1 LATQS
6 NHHHKLQILL
16 ILALALVFSAC
27 TRTTPA
33 AQNETQAVTS
43 VPANATPTNLTG
55 ISPTSTPSTSGEST
69 GEVQASS
76 TEAAPQAA
84 QSTPTQQ
91 ELTPTSPAATGGSAG
106 NGTVAVTATPA
117 ATQGGS
123 ENQTENAASQETSP
137 TASATQSPQAASSE
151 AQSGGTCNEKAA
163 FYGDVTIPDKTPFQ
177 QGESFVKIWKVR
189 NEGTCNWG
197 PGYTLV
203 FAGGDI
209 MNGPASQPLPP
220 AAIGETVEI
229 SVDLNAPMSGGVFT
243 GNWEFEDP
251 NGQRFGVGAGGHGYI
266 WAQISVNWIGNQAAS
281 ASTGTTASEGGSAS
295 TASSCTV
302 QTDPA
307 YESQVLAL
315 INQAR
320 ADQGVAP
327 LAAQNQLAAAALVHS
342 TDMACQDYV
351 DHIGSDG
358 SRYYDR
364 ILAQGYS
371 YAAASENIYVGDPAF
386 GGTPEGAFEW
396 WMNSDIHRR
405 TILNPKYTQAGV
417 AYVYLPGST
426 YGGYYTVEFAQPK

>member
-1 LATQS
+1 LANQS
-6 NHHHKLQILL
+6 NHHKLQILL
-16 ILALALVFSAC
+16 IFALALVFSAC
-27 TRTTPA
+27 SRTTPA
-33 AQNETQAVTS
+33 AQNETQAVSGVPTITTS
-43 VPANATPTNLTG
+43 TNPTG
-55 ISPTSTPSTSGEST
+55 VSPSSTPSASGEQA
-69 GEVQASS
+69 GEVQASPS
-76 TEAAPQAA
+76 ESAPQVV
-84 QSTPTQQ
+84 QSTPTSP
-91 ELTPTSPAATGGSAG
+91 ELTPTSPAATQGSAG
-106 NGTVAVTATPA
+106 NDTAAVTATPT
-117 ATQGGS
+117 ATQAGS
-123 ENQTENAASQETSP
+123 ANQTENAVSQESSP
-137 TASATQSPQAASSE
+137 TASATQSPQVISSE
-151 AQSGGTCNEKAA
+151 AQSGGTCSEKAA

-197 PGYTLV
+197 QGYSLV

-220 AAIGETVEI
+220 AAVGETIEI
-229 SVDLNAPMSGGVFT
+229 SVDLTAPMSGGVFT

-266 WAQISVNWIGNQAAS
+266 WAQISVNWIGDQAAS
-281 ASTGTTASEGGSAS
+281 APTSSTASEGGSAS
-295 TASSCTV
+295 TATSCAV
-302 QTDPA
+302 QTNPA

-320 ADQGVAP
+320 ADQGVGP

-371 YAAASENIYVGDPAF
+371 YSAASENIYVGDPAF

>member
-6 NHHHKLQILL
+6 NHHELQILL

-27 TRTTPA
+27 SRTTPT

-43 VPANATPTNLTG
+43 VPASATPTTLSG
-55 ISPTSTPSTSGEST
+55 VSPTSALSPSVEQT

-76 TEAAPQAA
+76 TEAAPQVA
-84 QSTPTQQ
+84 QSTPPTQ
-91 ELTPTSPAATGGSAG
+91 ELTPTSPANTQGSAG
-106 NGTVAVTATPA
+106 NGTAAVTATPA
-117 ATQGGS
+117 ATQTGS
-123 ENQTENAASQETSP
+123 ATQTGNAVSQESSP
-137 TASATQSPQAASSE
+137 TATVTQSPQAASSD
-151 AQSGGTCNEKAA
+151 AQSGGTCSEKAA

-177 QGESFVKIWKVR
+177 QGDPFVKIWKVR

-197 PGYTLV
+197 QGYSLV

-209 MNGPASQPLPP
+209 MNGPSSQPLPP
-220 AAIGETVEI
+220 AAISETVEI
-229 SVDLNAPMSGGVFT
+229 SVDLTAPMSGGVFT

-266 WAQISVNWIGNQAAS
+266 WAQISVNWIGDQTVS
-281 ASTGTTASEGGSAS
+281 APVGTTASEGGSAS
-295 TASSCTV
+295 AASSCTV
-302 QTDPA
+302 QTNPA

-320 ADQGVAP
+320 ADQGVGP

>member
-1 LATQS
+1 VSVVQASPTQAPPQATQS
-6 NHHHKLQILL
+6 SSSNQ
-16 ILALALVFSAC
+16 
-27 TRTTPA
+27 
-33 AQNETQAVTS
+33 QE
-43 VPANATPTNLTG
+43 ATPTNQTSAESTQNSAES
-55 ISPTSTPSTSGEST
+55 SPTATATASQPGQETQTEST
-69 GEVQASS
+69 
-76 TEAAPQAA
+76 TTQAA
-84 QSTPTQQ
+84 
-91 ELTPTSPAATGGSAG
+91 PAAT
-106 NGTVAVTATPA
+106 ATPSA
-117 ATQGGS
+117 STGTTNA
-123 ENQTENAASQETSP
+123 QTDGACS
-137 TASATQSPQAASSE
+137 
-151 AQSGGTCNEKAA
+151 EKAA

-177 QGESFVKIWKVR
+177 QGESFVKIWKIR
-189 NEGTCNWG
+189 NEGTCDWG
-197 PGYTLV
+197 TGYSLV

-209 MNGPASQPLPP
+209 MNGPASQPLP
-220 AAIGETVEI
+220 AATVGETVEI
-229 SVDLNAPMSGGVFT
+229 TVDLTAPMSGGVFT

-251 NGQRFGVGAGGHGYI
+251 QGQRFGVGAGGHGYI
-266 WAQISVNWIGNQAAS
+266 WAQISVNWIDGQAATEPGGGSSSSSTVS
-281 ASTGTTASEGGSAS
+281 ASTSS
-295 TASSCTV
+295 TCPVETNA
-302 QTDPA
+302 A

-327 LAAQNQLAAAALVHS
+327 LTSQNQLAQAALVHS

-417 AYVYLPGST
+417 AYVYRAGST
-426 YGGYYTVEFAQPK
+426 YGGYYTVEFAVPK